1 MASYSE
7 TREFIL
13 KVFMAKQ
20 DQLLNYLVD
29 AMNAK
34 GIKEDPF
41 VNAACIVGNW
51 YLQNRRP
58 NDQTNVAVIE
68 TFKAT
73 LYSRLLGLGLTP
85 LQPDIHSALE
95 KAFVLA
101 NQLAEEARRAGQGG
115 FGVRTEPVNFGIQ
128 NSQNAQPTAPIQG
141 SSVPMAS
148 YTPAG
153 VTVQPVQPAP
163 VFGGTP
169 QPQPQPQT
177 QPAIIQPTVPQEA
190 MNKSKPVDMNK
201 ETMDDIIQRAN
212 RPHHDILRVEIVE
225 DYLDHELKE
234 KIQQNVVSPKEANTR
249 VKNSVYAE
257 HRDWG
262 DKVSELVED
271 NDKQYCSYDDAGI
284 MVKVESEYRLYPMA
298 QTETSAVYLQ
308 EFYSSVRQIIDD
320 LDTVRDI
327 DDIEKLME
335 RVSNDVFRLRDLA
348 QRLLMYF
355 LTKSDENETYRS
367 ECSAFTRRFI
377 ATLTVLVHNAISVAS
392 AYGKDVPGTKFVQ
405 LECCLDDMTYFKETV
420 YGRTIGENGVSKSA
434 DYFREMFLL
443 IARSLRKLHIRLTCD
458 NKAIELSQVTYT
470 ISLQA
475 DYQSAN
481 DRHIVE
487 ISSFGNSFEPIVS
500 IYEVIN
506 QKAPEAFIKLKTP
519 SHVYSLLS
527 TGDVTAPVR
536 Y

>member
-58 NDQTNVAVIE
+58 SDQTNVAVIE

-153 VTVQPVQPAP
+153 
-163 VFGGTP
+163 
-169 QPQPQPQT
+169 
-177 QPAIIQPTVPQEA
+177 
-190 MNKSKPVDMNK
+190 
-201 ETMDDIIQRAN
+201 
-212 RPHHDILRVEIVE
+212 
-225 DYLDHELKE
+225 
-234 KIQQNVVSPKEANTR
+234 
-249 VKNSVYAE
+249 
-257 HRDWG
+257 
-262 DKVSELVED
+262 
-271 NDKQYCSYDDAGI
+271 
-284 MVKVESEYRLYPMA
+284 
-298 QTETSAVYLQ
+298 
-308 EFYSSVRQIIDD
+308 
-320 LDTVRDI
+320 
-327 DDIEKLME
+327 
-335 RVSNDVFRLRDLA
+335 
-348 QRLLMYF
+348 
-355 LTKSDENETYRS
+355 
-367 ECSAFTRRFI
+367 
-377 ATLTVLVHNAISVAS
+377 
-392 AYGKDVPGTKFVQ
+392 
-405 LECCLDDMTYFKETV
+405 
-420 YGRTIGENGVSKSA
+420 
-434 DYFREMFLL
+434 
-443 IARSLRKLHIRLTCD
+443 
-458 NKAIELSQVTYT
+458 
-470 ISLQA
+470 
-475 DYQSAN
+475 
-481 DRHIVE
+481 
-487 ISSFGNSFEPIVS
+487 
-500 IYEVIN
+500 
-506 QKAPEAFIKLKTP
+506 
-519 SHVYSLLS
+519 
-527 TGDVTAPVR
+527 
-536 Y
+536 